1 MTNKYKY
8 FVANW
13 KMYGD
18 KKSVNSL
25 NKVIKISKIS
35 KFKKAKI
42 IYCPP
47 YTILGDFIK
56 KLKNTNIKVGAQ
68 NCHFID
74 GEGPYTGFV
83 SSKMIKQIGSQYVI
97 VGHSEQRENG
107 DTDIKINKK
116 ILSLLK
122 NNLNVIFC
130 IGENLKQKR
139 KKLTKKILSYQIK
152 KGLNKVKKY
161 NKILIAYEPV
171 WSIGTGRILSEREL
185 IKNIEAIKLILKNI
199 KKHIQFKILY
209 GGSVNDKNIKFLS
222 KIKNID
228 GFLIGGASQKPN
240 KFIDIIKKSYI

>member
-13 KMYGD
+13 KMYGN

-25 NKVIKISKIS
+25 KKVIKFSKMS
-35 KFKKAKI
+35 KFKTAKI
-42 IYCPP
+42 VYCPP

-56 KLKNTNIKVGAQ
+56 KFKNTNIKVGAQ
-68 NCHFID
+68 DCHFID

-97 VGHSEQRENG
+97 IGHSEQRKSG
-107 DTDIKINKK
+107 DTDIQINKK
-116 ILSLLK
+116 ILSSIN

-130 IGENLKQKR
+130 IGENLKQK
-139 KKLTKKILSYQIK
+139 KKNLTKKILSYQIK
-152 KGLNKVKKY
+152 KGLNKVKNF
-161 NKILIAYEPV
+161 NKIFVAYEPV
-171 WSIGTGRILSEREL
+171 WSIGSGKIQSEKEL
-185 IKNIEAIKLILKNI
+185 FKNIESIRLILKNI
-199 KKHIQFKILY
+199 KNRHQFKILY
-209 GGSVNDKNIKFLS
+209 GGSVNDKNINLLS

>member
-13 KMYGD
+13 KMYGN

-25 NKVIKISKIS
+25 KKVIKFSKIA
-35 KFKKAKI
+35 KFKRTKI

-47 YTILGDFIK
+47 YTILSDFIK
-56 KLKNTNIKVGAQ
+56 KLRNTNIKVGAQ

-74 GEGPYTGFV
+74 GVGPYTGYV
-83 SSKMIKQIGSQYVI
+83 SSKMIKQIGSHYVI
-97 VGHSEQRENG
+97 VGHSEHRENG
-107 DTDIKINKK
+107 DTDTKINKK
-116 ILSLLK
+116 ILSSLN

-139 KKLTKKILSYQIK
+139 KNLTKKILSYQIK
-152 KGLNKVKKY
+152 KGLNKVKNY
-161 NKILIAYEPV
+161 NKILIAYEPI
-171 WSIGTGRILSEREL
+171 WSIGTGKILSEREL

>member
-25 NKVIKISKIS
+25 KWVIKFSKIS
-35 KFKKAKI
+35 KFKRAKI
-42 IYCPP
+42 VYCPP

-56 KLKNTNIKVGAQ
+56 KLKNTNIEVGAQ

-97 VGHSEQRENG
+97 VGHSEQRQNG
-107 DTDIKINKK
+107 DTDIKIN
-116 ILSLLK
+116 
-122 NNLNVIFC
+122 
-130 IGENLKQKR
+130 
-139 KKLTKKILSYQIK
+139 KKILSYQIK
-152 KGLNKVKKY
+152 KGLNKVKNF

-171 WSIGTGRILSEREL
+171 WSIGTGKILSEKEL
-185 IKNIEAIKLILKNI
+185 IKNIESIKLILKNI
-199 KKHIQFKILY
+199 KKRHQFKILY
-209 GGSVNDKNIKFLS
+209 GGSVTDKNINLLS

-240 KFIDIIKKSYI
+240 KFIDIIK

>member
-116 ILSLLK
+116 ILSSLN

-139 KKLTKKILSYQIK
+139 KNLTKKY
-152 KGLNKVKKY
+152 Y
-161 NKILIAYEPV
+161 
-171 WSIGTGRILSEREL
+171 L
-185 IKNIEAIKLILKNI
+185 IKS
-199 KKHIQFKILY
+199 KK
-209 GGSVNDKNIKFLS
+209 V
-222 KIKNID
+222 
-228 GFLIGGASQKPN
+228 
-240 KFIDIIKKSYI
+240 

>member
-25 NKVIKISKIS
+25 KRVIKFSKIS
-35 KFKKAKI
+35 KFKRAKI
-42 IYCPP
+42 VYCPP

-56 KLKNTNIKVGAQ
+56 KLKNTNIEVGAQ

-97 VGHSEQRENG
+97 VGHSEQRQNG
-107 DTDIKINKK
+107 DTDIKIN
-116 ILSLLK
+116 
-122 NNLNVIFC
+122 
-130 IGENLKQKR
+130 
-139 KKLTKKILSYQIK
+139 KKILSYQIK
-152 KGLNKVKKY
+152 KGLNKVKNF

-171 WSIGTGRILSEREL
+171 WSIGTGKILSEKEL
-185 IKNIEAIKLILKNI
+185 IKNIESIKLILKNI
-199 KKHIQFKILY
+199 KKGHQFKILY
-209 GGSVNDKNIKFLS
+209 GGSVTDKNINLLS